1 MTTPTGAGRPS
12 SLDDDLASALDADP
26 AAAPAA
32 APGGDGAGAP
42 GDDWA
47 TPPGGDGGAPT
58 IEQTA
63 AQVVRLLTQQ
73 GRTVAVAESLTGGL
87 LVAAL
92 VGVPGASKVLRGG
105 VVAYMTDLKSSLLGV
120 DPDLLARVGAVD
132 PDVALA
138 MARGVAE
145 RLGADYG
152 VATTGVAGPDPQDG
166 QPVGRVYVATW
177 DRTRSDVAPGG
188 SGGTTGL
195 QLDPSLGRARI
206 RAAAAAEALDQLA
219 DTVGY

>member
-1 MTTPTGAGRPS
+1 MTTPTGADRPS

-26 AAAPAA
+26 AAAP
-32 APGGDGAGAP
+32 GGHRAGAP

-47 TPPGGDGGAPT
+47 TPPGVDGGAPT

-87 LVAAL
+87 VVAAL
-92 VGVPGASKVLRGG
+92 VGVPGASKVVRGG

-145 RLGADYG
+145 LLGADYG